1 MPVFSVILPVYN
13 GGRFLAPSVDSVLS
27 QDFSDFELVVLDDQ
41 STDGSFEYLQAI
53 KDPRFRLLRN
63 DVNKGLFYN
72 LNKLV
77 SETSGKLVKLWSQDD
92 IMYPYCLSKM
102 KAIHDKY
109 PQIGF
114 SYSQRDIIDEH
125 GKVSSKVVVDN
136 TPELIST
143 DLHALI
149 SFYTGSIAGNI
160 ANVCIDREVLLKTGP
175 FREDMKISADF
186 DMWVR
191 LAEHHP
197 VGFSNEKLIQLRDH
211 SGQLSRK
218 ESLYYYHVK
227 EDMEVFRYLLDYVS
241 PAIRKQ
247 GKKLLRKHKFVFYY
261 TLMAKSFLKG
271 DMKNGSKY
279 FRELSAADNMLLLT
293 FSFIRGKLKPP
304 PKPAFLD

>member
-1 MPVFSVILPVYN
+1 MFSVILPVYN
-13 GGRFLAPSVDSVLS
+13 GGQFLTASVESVLK
-27 QDFSDFELVVLDDQ
+27 QDFTDFEFVVLDDQ
-41 STDGSFEYLQAI
+41 STDGSFEYLESI

-63 DVNKGLFYN
+63 NVNQGLFYN

-77 SETSGKLVKLWSQDD
+77 AETTGRLIKLWSQDD

-114 SYSQRDIIDEH
+114 SYSQRDIIDEN
-125 GKVSSKVVVDN
+125 GNVSPKNVIDY

-143 DLHALI
+143 ELHALI

-160 ANVCIDREVLLKTGP
+160 ANVCIDRRVLLKTGP

-211 SGQLSRK
+211 TGQLSRK
-218 ESLYYYHVK
+218 ESLYFFHVK
-227 EDMEVFRYLLDYVS
+227 EDMEVFRYLLGYVS
-241 PAIRKQ
+241 PSIRDE
-247 GKKLLRKHKFVFYY
+247 GKRLLRKHKFVFYY
-261 TLMAKSFLKG
+261 TLMAKTFLKG
-271 DMKNGSKY
+271 DIRNGIKY
-279 FRELSAADNMLLLT
+279 FREISAGDNMLFLT
-293 FSFIRGKLKPP
+293 FSFIKGKLRPP
-304 PKPAFLD
+304 AKPAFLN